1 MQHASKVCNTK
12 IFEIADI
19 DGDSNKQ
26 AVLRMQMVS
35 HQALSLTK
43 VIPCY
48 MPNVGEIIPEVLD
61 FDEQQLQHYPDES
74 KVPKGGW
81 LGPGIA
87 KRFRTKRSRMLITG
101 FLYLMSCAF
110 SSTPR
115 FSRLLTSM
123 MIPTSNAGV
132 LQVQMANHQA
142 FSLTIVI
149 PCYMPNEE
157 EIILAVLDFDE

>member
-1 MQHASKVCNTK
+1 MEHWIEVAAKDLRERKTMKFLVWGEKTGSHA
-12 IFEIADI
+12 F
-19 DGDSNKQ
+19 G
-26 AVLRMQMVS
+26 
-35 HQALSLTK
+35 
-43 VIPCY
+43 
-48 MPNVGEIIPEVLD
+48 PEVWWFFFVLICVRPLR
-61 FDEQQLQHYPDES
+61 FRLVSTRSTRRLRSSLARTKRTLSIQG
-74 KVPKGGW
+74 K
-81 LGPGIA
+81 IA
-87 KRFRTKRSRMLITG
+87 KRFRTKGFRMLIIG
-101 FLYLMSCAF
+101 FQYLMSCAF